1 MPHSSGGG
9 SHGGGS
15 HHSSSSHR
23 SSHRSSG
30 SGPSRR
36 IRTGY
41 FPGATRYRYYH
52 RHKPR
57 YVYANY
63 DIRKGRSPLR
73 LLLLLFYIPFFI
85 AIVGM
90 ASETFR
96 VPQRLSTDYDTSL
109 VISDYIKVLGDT
121 KALENSMMAFY
132 DETGITPAVFTVYNE
147 DWQDNYS
154 SLENYSYDLY
164 VNAFDDEK
172 HWLIVYSQPQEPD
185 ENFNDWYW
193 EGMQGDDTS
202 DILTSAKADGFNSD
216 LQRYLTDKSISVAD
230 AISRAFDNLTPKIM
244 KKSVDTSMLFP
255 FLFFGGF
262 ILIHA
267 YFMVFH
273 DPSRKYRN
281 AEVCPE
287 NAPVEAQSRSVQT
300 EQTVQAV
307 QPPAPA
313 AHEESCPYCGG
324 SYVPGRDKRCPYCQ
338 SLLDYSHDTNE

>member
-15 HHSSSSHR
+15 HRSSSSHR

-73 LLLLLFYIPFFI
+73 LLMLLFYIPFFI

-109 VISDYIKVLGDT
+109 VISDYINVLGDT

-185 ENFNDWYW
+185 SSFNDWYW

-230 AISRAFDNLTPKIM
+230 AISRA
-244 KKSVDTSMLFP
+244 
-255 FLFFGGF
+255 
-262 ILIHA
+262 

-287 NAPVEAQSRSVQT
+287 NAPVGAQSRSVQT

>member
-15 HHSSSSHR
+15 HHSSSSHS
-23 SSHRSSG
+23 SSHRSSS

-52 RHKPR
+52 RHQPR
-57 YVYANY
+57 YIYANY

-73 LLLLLFYIPFFI
+73 LLMLLFYIPFFI

-109 VISDYIKVLGDT
+109 VISDYINVLGDT

-185 ENFNDWYW
+185 SSFNDWYW

-216 LQRYLTDKSISVAD
+216 LQRYLTDNSISVAD
-230 AISRAFDNLTPKIM
+230 AISRAFDNQTPKIM
-244 KKSVDTSMLFP
+244 EKSVDTSMLFP
-255 FLFFGGF
+255 FLFFHIF
-262 ILIHA
+262 FLNH
-267 YFMVFH
+267 
-273 DPSRKYRN
+273 
-281 AEVCPE
+281 
-287 NAPVEAQSRSVQT
+287 
-300 EQTVQAV
+300 
-307 QPPAPA
+307 
-313 AHEESCPYCGG
+313 
-324 SYVPGRDKRCPYCQ
+324 
-338 SLLDYSHDTNE
+338 

>member
-1 MPHSSGGG
+1 MQICHIHQEEAPTAEEIPHR
-9 SHGGGS
+9 
-15 HHSSSSHR
+15 SSSSHR

-73 LLLLLFYIPFFI
+73 LLMLLFYIPFFI

-109 VISDYIKVLGDT
+109 VISDYINVLGDT
-121 KALENSMMAFY
+121 KALENSMMNFY

-147 DWQDNYS
+147 DWQNYS

-287 NAPVEAQSRSVQT
+287 NAPVGAQSRSVQT

-313 AHEESCPYCGG
+313 AHEEKLPILRRQLCTGQGQALP
-324 SYVPGRDKRCPYCQ
+324 
-338 SLLDYSHDTNE
+338 LLSVSA

>member
-15 HHSSSSHR
+15 HRSSSSHR

-73 LLLLLFYIPFFI
+73 LLMLLFYIPFFI

-109 VISDYIKVLGDT
+109 VISDYINVLGDT
-121 KALENSMMAFY
+121 KALENSMMNFY

-154 SLENYSYDLY
+154 SR
-164 VNAFDDEK
+164 
-172 HWLIVYSQPQEPD
+172 
-185 ENFNDWYW
+185 
-193 EGMQGDDTS
+193 T
-202 DILTSAKADGFNSD
+202 
-216 LQRYLTDKSISVAD
+216 
-230 AISRAFDNLTPKIM
+230 
-244 KKSVDTSMLFP
+244 
-255 FLFFGGF
+255 
-262 ILIHA
+262 IHTT
-267 YFMVFH
+267 FM
-273 DPSRKYRN
+273 
-281 AEVCPE
+281 
-287 NAPVEAQSRSVQT
+287 
-300 EQTVQAV
+300 
-307 QPPAPA
+307 
-313 AHEESCPYCGG
+313 
-324 SYVPGRDKRCPYCQ
+324 
-338 SLLDYSHDTNE
+338 

>member
-73 LLLLLFYIPFFI
+73 LLMLLFYIPFFI

-109 VISDYIKVLGDT
+109 VISDYINVLGDT
-121 KALENSMMAFY
+121 KALETSMMAFY
-132 DETGITPAVFTVYNE
+132 DETGITPAVFTVYPLTTGTGRVCRAMIHRT
-147 DWQDNYS
+147 YS
-154 SLENYSYDLY
+154 PPPKQTGS
-164 VNAFDDEK
+164 
-172 HWLIVYSQPQEPD
+172 IP
-185 ENFNDWYW
+185 
-193 EGMQGDDTS
+193 TCS
-202 DILTSAKADGFNSD
+202 DILRIN
-216 LQRYLTDKSISVAD
+216 
-230 AISRAFDNLTPKIM
+230 
-244 KKSVDTSMLFP
+244 
-255 FLFFGGF
+255 
-262 ILIHA
+262 
-267 YFMVFH
+267 
-273 DPSRKYRN
+273 
-281 AEVCPE
+281 
-287 NAPVEAQSRSVQT
+287 
-300 EQTVQAV
+300 
-307 QPPAPA
+307 
-313 AHEESCPYCGG
+313 PY
-324 SYVPGRDKRCPYCQ
+324 PLPMP
-338 SLLDYSHDTNE
+338 